1 LLGQDYLPAA
11 GLRQGPLYMTD
22 FYCEQD
28 VEIAGK
34 KRCAKQCSACESL
47 EVVAQAEDEEM
58 YEADRTDY
66 DLHNLQAQ

>member
-1 LLGQDYLPAA
+1 LLGKDYLPAA

-34 KRCAKQCSACESL
+34 KRCDGQCAACAQL
-47 EVVAQAEDEEM
+47 EAQAREGWYQQLERDYWEEM
-58 YEADRTDY
+58 TW
-66 DLHNLQAQ
+66 QQT